1 MAFDYKEYF
10 YQDIALAT
18 NPIGDVVSPQQ
29 DHTDNAGTFVIIR
42 IHRYYTYG
50 M

>member
-1 MAFDYKEYF
+1 MAFDYYKYF

-29 DHTDNAGTFVIIR
+29 DHTDNAGI
-42 IHRYYTYG
+42 
-50 M
+50 